1 MAQHPSSR
9 IPVFTSVFNITLT
22 LFFFGL
28 FVFIAF
34 GGNELINRLLQIPNF
49 KIVLSDNIT
58 PDERQALEH
67 KLRAQ
72 PWAAELKYVSKEDA
86 WKTHFKDAGQDFIDF
101 QEGLNPLPSIFRVK
115 LRLDYINADSVLKIS
130 QPLLEDKDVL
140 DVYYP
145 VQEIATATENVGRI
159 KIFAAVVGIL
169 LALVALLLIINTVR
183 LAIYAKRLV
192 IRSMQLIGATNIFI
206 RAPFLR
212 IGSLQGLV
220 AGGLAAFLVFLT
232 MEGAA
237 ALVGAD
243 LALITG
249 SFKVYLLYAGL
260 TLFGGV
266 MGFASSAI
274 AVNRYLDK
282 QLDRIM

>member
-9 IPVFTSVFNITLT
+9 IPIFTSVFNITLT

-49 KIVLSDNIT
+49 KIVLSENIT
-58 PDERQALEH
+58 SDERKALEN

-72 PWAAELKYVSKEDA
+72 PWVAELKYVSKEEA
-86 WKTHFKDAGQDFIDF
+86 WKTHFKNAGEDFVDF

-115 LRLDYINADSVLKIS
+115 LRLDYINADSVLKVS
-130 QPLLEDKDVL
+130 QPLLEDKDVR

-145 VQEIATATENVGRI
+145 IREIETATENVGRI
-159 KIFAAVVGIL
+159 KIFAVVIGLL
-169 LALVALLLIINTVR
+169 LALVALFLIVNTVR

-192 IRSMQLIGATNIFI
+192 IRSMQLIGATNRFI

-212 IGSLQGLV
+212 IGSLQGLI
-220 AGGLAAFLVFLT
+220 AGALAALLIFLT
-232 MEGAA
+232 MEGVAA
-237 ALVGAD
+237 VAGVD
-243 LALITG
+243 LALLTSNLKI
-249 SFKVYLLYAGL
+249 YLLYFGL
-260 TLFGGV
+260 TVFGGV

-282 QLDRIM
+282 QLDHIM